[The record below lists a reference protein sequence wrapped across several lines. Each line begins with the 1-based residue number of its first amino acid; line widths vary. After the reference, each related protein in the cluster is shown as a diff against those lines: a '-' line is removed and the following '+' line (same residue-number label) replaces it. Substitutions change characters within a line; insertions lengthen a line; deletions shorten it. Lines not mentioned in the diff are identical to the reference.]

1 MLDSLTHHSSRI
13 TSHELRIADHASP
26 MAHLQSRKEPIP
38 AAAVAFVRDTGQD
51 IEVYLSQ
58 RPLHFRYCPGAF
70 VFPGGRR
77 DPEDADLRATACR
90 EVMEEIGV
98 EIDPLKLVPLRDIH
112 TSPHAGPVYRMLTF
126 AYEVSGEFITSLNR
140 EEIDQE
146 IWLTTRDALV
156 QLELPYQI
164 KAAVF
169 TISRFTRVVDLLRSL
184 ESGTDDEDY
193 WF

>member
-1 MLDSLTHHSSRI
+1 MT
-13 TSHELRIADHASP
+13 
-26 MAHLQSRKEPIP
+26 HLQGRKEPIP
-38 AAAVAFVRDTGQD
+38 AAAVAFVRDTGRD

-58 RPLHFRYCPGAF
+58 RPSHFRYYPGAF

-77 DPEDADLRATACR
+77 DPEDVDLRATACR
-90 EVMEEIGV
+90 EVKEEIGV
-98 EIDPLKLVPLRDIH
+98 DIDPLRLVPLRDIH

-126 AYEVSGEFITSLNR
+126 AYEVDGEFVTILNR
-140 EEIDQE
+140 EEVDQE
-146 IWLTTRDALV
+146 IWLTTRDALT
-156 QLELPYQI
+156 QLDLPYQI

-184 ESGTDDEDY
+184 ESGTADEDY